1 MTDGRQSPERRR
13 RKGSDSPTL
22 SDVAREAEVSSI
34 TVSRVLN
41 SPDSVRESTRRR
53 VEAAIDK
60 VGYVRNMVAGSLAS
74 ANSRFIAVIVPSLSN
89 VVFIEVI
96 QGLQRTFEAH
106 GYQILLGNTD
116 YNMEREREL
125 VKTFFGWSSSALV
138 TTGLRHEP
146 GCADLLRQWPKPI
159 VEIMELGDAIDL
171 NVGLSHYQAGRCMTR
186 HLLDTGYRH
195 LVYAGTHMGGNYR
208 ARLRYEG
215 HRDLLAE
222 HGQDA
227 PLLEWDDP
235 SDFAVGGDA
244 LERVLDSYP
253 TTDAIHFADDILA
266 TGAVLHAVRHGIR
279 VPEDIAVCGFT
290 GLPIGQ
296 AVTPRLTT
304 IASPREAIGRIAAEQ
319 LIARIEGRPVEQDR
333 VDVGFELLVG
343 DST

>member
-1 MTDGRQSPERRR
+1 MTDQQPPERRR
-13 RKGSDSPTL
+13 RKGLDSPTL
-22 SDVAREAEVSSI
+22 TDVAREAEVSSI

-41 SPDSVRESTRRR
+41 SPGSVRESTRRR

-96 QGLQRTFEAH
+96 QGLQSTFEAH

-116 YNMEREREL
+116 YNMQREREL

-146 GCADLLRQWPKPI
+146 GCAGLLQQWPKPI
-159 VEIMELGDAIDL
+159 VEIMELGEAIDL
-171 NVGLSHYQAGRCMTR
+171 NVGLSHYQAGRRMTR
-186 HLLDTGYRH
+186 YLLDTGYRRI
-195 LVYAGTHMGGNYR
+195 VYAGTQMGGNYR

-215 HRDLLAE
+215 HRDLLTDTGREAPMCE
-222 HGQDA
+222 WETPSSFELGGQA
-227 PLLEWDDP
+227 
-235 SDFAVGGDA
+235 
-244 LERVLDSYP
+244 LDSVLEHHP
-253 TTDAIHFADDILA
+253 SAEAIHFADDILA
-266 TGAVLHAVRHGIR
+266 TGAVLHAVRLGIR
-279 VPEDIAVCGFT
+279 IPQEIAICGFT

-296 AVTPRLTT
+296 AITPRLTT

-319 LIARIEGRPVEQDR
+319 LIARIEGRPVEHSQ

-343 DST
+343 DSA